1 MTGTSELA
9 QEKGLKQMI
18 SDDTYRALQ
27 EAVGDENVSREPAV
41 LDGYAWQPNINDDPT
56 KWVHRPVAVTLPAS
70 TEEVQAV
77 VRICN
82 EHNLKFKAFSTG
94 WGVYSGPTCDGVV
107 QIDLRR
113 MNRILE
119 IDEKNM
125 YAVVEPYVSGA
136 QLQAEAMKVGLNTH
150 IIGAGPACSPLAS
163 ATSMAGVG
171 WDGIY
176 MSYSA
181 RNVLSAEW
189 VLPDGE
195 NLNLG
200 TQGSDLGWFCGDGPG
215 PSLRGIMRGSMGA
228 LSGLGVF
235 TKCAL
240 KLFNW
245 PGPPQV
251 ESEGLL
257 LNIQTK
263 IPENI
268 KFYGCVFPNKES
280 LAEATYKVGDSEI
293 GYLATRTATSAF
305 MYTMAPG
312 LLKKLARTRTLRELV
327 GKSMKWVLVI
337 MLAGSSKGDIEH
349 QQAVLERI
357 VADHKGIAIEAMEVP
372 NLGTTAFMNFI
383 RVTAIPLVFR
393 MGGLFFTALGR
404 NETWDTQLDWAVTGE
419 EIKGPWIEKDGI
431 IDDLGDNPFMALYE
445 NNMWSH
451 CEVIYLYDARNQKH
465 LASLEPMLVEFS
477 IAAIEKCME
486 PFSSTDARLRS
497 ILSPLIANYNL
508 WQKQISGVLDAN
520 QAADSGMYCE
530 ENDFDFSTVK
540 PEFREKLDRLIET
553 MTWTES
559 GPPE

>member
-1 MTGTSELA
+1 
-9 QEKGLKQMI
+9 MI
-18 SDDTYRALQ
+18 SDDAYRSLE
-27 EAVGDENVSREPAV
+27 EAVGEENVSREPAV
-41 LDGYAWQPNINDDPT
+41 LDGYAWQPTINDDPA
-56 KWVHRPVAVTLPAS
+56 KWVHRPVSVALPAS
-70 TEEVQAV
+70 SEEVQAV
-77 VRICN
+77 VRACN

-113 MNRILE
+113 MNRIIE

-125 YAVVEPYVSGA
+125 YVVVEPYVNGA
-136 QLQAEAMKVGLNTH
+136 QLQAETMKLGLNTH

-181 RNVLSAEW
+181 RNVLGAEW
-189 VLPDGE
+189 VLPNGE
-195 NLNLG
+195 ILQLG
-200 TQGSDLGWFCGDGPG
+200 TPGSDLGWYCGDGPG

-245 PGPPQV
+245 PGPPRV
-251 ESEGLL
+251 ETDGIL
-257 LNIQTK
+257 LNIQSE
-263 IPENI
+263 IPENVR
-268 KFYGCVFPNKES
+268 FYGCVFPDKKS
-280 LAEATYKVGDSEI
+280 LADATYKIGDSEL

-312 LLKKLARTRTLRELV
+312 LLRKVARTRTIRDLV
-327 GKSMKWVLVI
+327 SKSMKWVLVI
-337 MLAGSSKGDIEH
+337 MLVGCSEGEIQH
-349 QQAVLERI
+349 QQAALERI
-357 VADHKGIAIEAMEVP
+357 VADHEGIAIEVLEVP
-372 NLGTTAFMNFI
+372 PLGSTAFMNFI

-404 NETWDTQLDWAVTGE
+404 NETWDTQLDWAETGE
-419 EIKGPWIEKDGI
+419 EIKKPWIERDSI
-431 IDDLGDNPFMALYE
+431 INDLGDNPFMALYE

-451 CEVIYLYDARNQKH
+451 CEEIYPYDARNEKH
-465 LASLEPMLVEFS
+465 LNSLQPLLIEFS
-477 IAAIEKCME
+477 LAAIEKCME

-497 ILSPLIANYNL
+497 ILSPLISNYNL
-508 WQKQISGVLDAN
+508 WQKRISSAFDAKE
-520 QAADSGMYCE
+520 AADTGMYCDE
-530 ENDFDFSTVK
+530 QSFDFSKVK
-540 PEFREKLDRLIET
+540 PEFKNKLDRLTAE

-559 GPPE
+559 GPPET